1 MAIEFN
7 IFHLSVSLAMRHLS
21 FIDKILTSANDA
33 LTTVFTVA
41 PDARKNPAED
51 VVDLELSSDENNES
65 IGCMRVN
72 HTGEVCAQALY
83 RGQLTFSHSKK
94 TREMLEKSGDEETDH
109 LAWTKER
116 LNELDGKTSYLNCLW
131 YLNSYLIG
139 VIAGLAGDRWS
150 LGFVEETEIQVAKH
164 LQNHLEKLPSKD
176 LKSRAIVSRMRDEE
190 MQHEKAAVNAGANH
204 LPFPIKKLMQL
215 QAKVM
220 TTIAYY
226 L

>member
-1 MAIEFN
+1 
-7 IFHLSVSLAMRHLS
+7 MRHFTL
-21 FIDKILTSANDA
+21 IDKILTQANDA

-41 PDARKNPAED
+41 SDARVNPAFQVSETN
-51 VVDLELSSDENNES
+51 LTSDEKKNS

-83 RGQLTFSHSKK
+83 RGQLLACDSSIA
-94 TREMLEKSGDEETDH
+94 RAMLEKSCDEETDH
-109 LAWTKER
+109 LAWTKQR
-116 LNELDGKTSYLNCLW
+116 LDELHGKTSYLNCLW

-150 LGFVEETEIQVAKH
+150 LGFVSETEIQVSTH
-164 LQNHLEKLPSKD
+164 LENHLEKISSND
-176 LKSRAIVSRMRDEE
+176 LKSRAIISQMRDEE
-190 MQHEKAAVNAGANH
+190 MQHEKAAVKAGASE

-215 QAKVM
+215 QSKVM
-220 TTIAYY
+220 TTLAYY